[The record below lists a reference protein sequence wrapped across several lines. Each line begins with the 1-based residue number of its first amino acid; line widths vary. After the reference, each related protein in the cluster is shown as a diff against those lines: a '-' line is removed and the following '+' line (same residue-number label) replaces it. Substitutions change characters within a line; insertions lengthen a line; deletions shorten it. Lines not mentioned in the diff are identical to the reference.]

1 MKAGRIV
8 LLVLLF
14 ASLAA
19 PLYAATVSGI
29 AAVVNDRVIT
39 THQLDVAVAATLDGK
54 STPPPLDLA
63 NLRSQVLDQLIED
76 SLVEQKIATLGL
88 KVDDQEV
95 DAALRDVQEQNHLT
109 REQLVAALQAQGMP
123 FDTYKEHLR
132 KQILRL
138 KLVGKEVQSKVEVT
152 NQDTLDYFREHIN
165 DYRQAPTMRL
175 GRITFPAAA
184 KAATDAAR
192 KRLLAG
198 EDLDSVLKTYADKGA
213 TGGDMGMVKDGEL
226 APVFDQAIKNLQQGG
241 VSDVVT
247 GPDGKLYLFK
257 VDQRTPGSIRK
268 YDTVKSEIEHT
279 LLEQK
284 RQDRFKEWVQALR
297 KEAYIDIRI

>member
-1 MKAGRIV
+1 MKASRIV
-8 LLVLLF
+8 LLALLF

-19 PLYAATVSGI
+19 PLYATTVSGI

-39 THQLDVAVAATLDGK
+39 THQLDAAVAAALDGK

-76 SLVEQKIATLGL
+76 SLVEQRIAALGL
-88 KVDDQEV
+88 KVDDQEI
-95 DAALRDVQEQNHLT
+95 DGALRDVQEQNHLT

-152 NQDTLDYFREHIN
+152 NQDTLDYFREHID
-165 DYRQAPTMRL
+165 DYRQAPTMHLSRL
-175 GRITFPAAA
+175 TFPAAA
-184 KAATDAAR
+184 RAATDAAR
-192 KRLLAG
+192 QRLLAG
-198 EDLDSVLKTYADKGA
+198 EALDSVLKAYADQGA
-213 TGGDMGMVKDGEL
+213 TGGDMGVVKDGEL
-226 APVFDQAIKNLQQGG
+226 APVFDQAIKSLPQGG
-241 VSDVVT
+241 VSGAVT

-257 VDQRTPGSIRK
+257 VDQRTPGAIRK
-268 YDTVKSEIEHT
+268 FDTVKSEIEHT

-284 RQDRFKEWVQALR
+284 RQDRFKEWVQGLR